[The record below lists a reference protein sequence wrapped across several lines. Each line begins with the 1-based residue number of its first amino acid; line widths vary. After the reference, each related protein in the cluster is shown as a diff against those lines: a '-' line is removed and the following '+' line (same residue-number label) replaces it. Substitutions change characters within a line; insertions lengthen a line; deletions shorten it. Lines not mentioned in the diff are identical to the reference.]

1 VSPMRRPAVAVLVA
15 ALAFLGAFVGSAW
28 VSAAMGLGDAAA
40 SEVAGKSALQSA
52 HHQGDPR
59 SGAPLCDD
67 RAASTYGA
75 EPAPLPVDAGFLGK
89 GEGKCG
95 TSLLAADVASSSS
108 HDDLQRAPEP
118 PAESV
123 VLPPTLPLPSAQ
135 PPVAPVYP
143 RPVGDVVDDATC
155 ETDSPPPKPVP
166 WIH

>member
-1 VSPMRRPAVAVLVA
+1 MRRPAVAILVA

-28 VSAAMGLGDAAA
+28 VSTAMGLSDAAA
-40 SEVAGKSALQSA
+40 SDMKSALQSA
-52 HHQGDPR
+52 PLQADPR

-89 GEGKCG
+89 GDGKCG
-95 TSLLAADVASSSS
+95 TSLLAADVASSPS
-108 HDDLQRAPEP
+108 HDDLQRSPEP
-118 PAESV
+118 PAEAV
-123 VLPPTLPLPSAQ
+123 VLPGTLPLPPALPELVSTF
-135 PPVAPVYP
+135 P
-143 RPVGDVVDDATC
+143 RPVGDVVDDASR

>member
-1 VSPMRRPAVAVLVA
+1 MRRPAVAILVA

-28 VSAAMGLGDAAA
+28 VSTAMGLSDAAA
-40 SEVAGKSALQSA
+40 SDLQSA
-52 HHQGDPR
+52 PHQGDPR

-89 GEGKCG
+89 GDGKCG
-95 TSLLAADVASSSS
+95 TSLLAVDVASSSS
-108 HDDLQRAPEP
+108 HDDLQRSPEP
-118 PAESV
+118 PVESV
-123 VLPPTLPLPSAQ
+123 VLPGSLPLPSAL
-135 PPVAPVYP
+135 PPLVPGFP
-143 RPVGDVVDDATC
+143 RPVGDVVDDASR